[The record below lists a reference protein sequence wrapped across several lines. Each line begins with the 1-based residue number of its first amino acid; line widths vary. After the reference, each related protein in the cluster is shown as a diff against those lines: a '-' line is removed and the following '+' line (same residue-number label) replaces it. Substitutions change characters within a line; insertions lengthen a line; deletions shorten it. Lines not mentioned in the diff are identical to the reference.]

1 MIYCNYSR
9 HLSGKGV
16 NEMKNDKM
24 ENEEMTSAVF
34 KTLIEMVI
42 IIIES
47 SKDKEE
53 ALEKLKS
60 LTIIKN

>member
-1 MIYCNYSR
+1 
-9 HLSGKGV
+9 
-16 NEMKNDKM
+16 MKNDKM